1 MQFSMMAF
9 NAAATL
15 LRQAPTITVQVDTKP
30 TAWYTQP
37 IWLAVGG
44 IALVM
49 VILIAVLAG
58 RAGRGRSA
66 AK

>member
-1 MQFSMMAF
+1 MRFQLMALT
-9 NAAATL
+9 AVTTL

-58 RAGRGRSA
+58 RAGRGRGA

>member
-1 MQFSMMAF
+1 MRFPMTALT
-9 NAAATL
+9 AVTTL
-15 LRQAPTITVQVDTKP
+15 LLQAPTITVQVNTKP

-58 RAGRGRSA
+58 RAGRGRGA

>member
-1 MQFSMMAF
+1 MRFPTMALT
-9 NAAATL
+9 AVATL

-30 TAWYTQP
+30 TYWYTQP

-44 IALVM
+44 VALVM

-58 RAGRGRSA
+58 RSGRGRSA
-66 AK
+66 EK

>member
-1 MQFSMMAF
+1 MRFPMTALT
-9 NAAATL
+9 AVTTL
-15 LRQAPTITVQVDTKP
+15 LLQAPTITVQVNTKP

-58 RAGRGRSA
+58 RAGRGRGA
-66 AK
+66 TK